1 MSNLD
6 QKHPQEKRDR
16 ALVDRLLKAEP
27 NELNLVELARLR
39 IRYHN
44 FPGARDIQQNLD
56 VILQQ
61 WQLDEE
67 ELYAKTRQIHAEGK
81 VYRQN
86 VKGQD
91 QQDWS

>member
-16 ALVDRLLKAEP
+16 AIVDHLLAAEP
-27 NELNLVELARLR
+27 SEINLVELARLR

-44 FPGARDIQQNLD
+44 FPGARDIQRDLD
-56 VILQQ
+56 RVLQQ
-61 WQLDEE
+61 WQLNEE
-67 ELYAKTRQIHAEGK
+67 QLYEKTRLIHATGK
-81 VYRQN
+81 VYRQQ

-91 QQDWS
+91 EQDWS

>member
-1 MSNLD
+1 MNNLD

-16 ALVDRLLKAEP
+16 AIVERLLIAEP
-27 NELNLVELARLR
+27 SEINLVELARLC

-56 VILQQ
+56 VVLQQ
-61 WQLDEE
+61 WQLEE
-67 ELYAKTRQIHAEGK
+67 EQLFAKTRQIHATGK
-81 VYRQN
+81 VYRQQ

-91 QQDWS
+91 EQDWS

>member
-16 ALVDRLLKAEP
+16 ALVDSLLQAEP
-27 NELNLVELARLR
+27 TDLNLVELARLR

-56 VILQQ
+56 VVLQR
-61 WQLDEE
+61 WQLNQA
-67 ELYAKTRQIHAEGK
+67 ELFAKTRQIHAEGK
-81 VYRQN
+81 VYRQ
-86 VKGQD
+86 KIAGQD